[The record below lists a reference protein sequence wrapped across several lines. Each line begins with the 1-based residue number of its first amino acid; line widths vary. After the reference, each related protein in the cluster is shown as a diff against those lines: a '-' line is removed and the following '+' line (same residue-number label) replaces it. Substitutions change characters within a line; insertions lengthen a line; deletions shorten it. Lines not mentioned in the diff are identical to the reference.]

1 MIDSLK
7 KNKKGIILMIFSS
20 VLVCFGQLMW
30 KLSSRGL
37 QYLII
42 GFILYGVGA
51 LIMLIAYKYGSL
63 SVLQPCLSLNYAL
76 SIFLGVWVLGE
87 SLSLMKIIGIIIII
101 IGVIMIGGG
110 DE

>member
-20 VLVCFGQLMW
+20 VLVCFGQLLW

-37 QYLII
+37 KYLII
-42 GFILYGVGA
+42 GFILYGFGA

>member
-1 MIDSLK
+1 
-7 KNKKGIILMIFSS
+7 
-20 VLVCFGQLMW
+20 
-30 KLSSRGL
+30 
-37 QYLII
+37 
-42 GFILYGVGA
+42 
-51 LIMLIAYKYGSL
+51 MLIAYKYGSL

>member
-1 MIDSLK
+1 
-7 KNKKGIILMIFSS
+7 
-20 VLVCFGQLMW
+20 MW